1 MAAVDSVAV
10 GLVVLWLLLSIMH
23 QVASLQSWL
32 GRWDVLNLLPSWS
45 FFAPSPANRDS
56 HVVVRDLLAD
66 GTLGRWESASV
77 FPPRL
82 LSHLVWH
89 PEKRPR
95 KILRD
100 AGKAIR
106 ITRRHA
112 TNDEVVQCSLP
123 YLVVLHH
130 CIKGHA
136 PGSNAVARQFA
147 IVETSGRED
156 RRLWI
161 TFISQFHPL

>member
-1 MAAVDSVAV
+1 MPTLGLAAV
-10 GLVVLWLLLSIMH
+10 GLVVAWLLLSIAY
-23 QVASLQSWL
+23 QIVWLKSWL
-32 GRWDVLNLLPSWS
+32 GRWDAFNLLPSWS

-56 HVVVRDLLAD
+56 HVVVRDLVTD
-66 GTLGRWESASV
+66 GTLSPWQAVSV
-77 FPPRL
+77 FPPRSL
-82 LSHLVWH
+82 LHLVWH

-112 TNDEVVQCSLP
+112 TSDAVVQCSLP

-130 CIKGHA
+130 CINGA
-136 PGSNAVARQFA
+136 TLRRNAVALQFA
-147 IVETSGRED
+147 IVETSGREN

>member
-1 MAAVDSVAV
+1 MPAVGLAAV
-10 GLVVLWLLLSIMH
+10 GLVVAWLVLSIAY
-23 QVASLQSWL
+23 QFVGLKPRL
-32 GRWDVLNLLPSWS
+32 GRWDAFNLLPSWS

-56 HVVVRDLLAD
+56 HVVVRDLLPD
-66 GTLGRWESASV
+66 GTLSPWQTVSV
-77 FPPRL
+77 FPPRSL
-82 LSHLVWH
+82 LHLVWH

-106 ITRRHA
+106 ITRRQA
-112 TNDEVVQCSLP
+112 TNDAVVECSLP

-130 CIKGHA
+130 CINAATLKG
-136 PGSNAVARQFA
+136 NAVARQFA